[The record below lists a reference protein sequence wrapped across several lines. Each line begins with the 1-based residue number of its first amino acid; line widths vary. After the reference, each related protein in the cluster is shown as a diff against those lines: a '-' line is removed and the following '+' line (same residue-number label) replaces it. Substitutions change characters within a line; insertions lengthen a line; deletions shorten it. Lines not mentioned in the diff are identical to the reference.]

1 MHLIER
7 YATSC
12 GIKINKP
19 DIYQKYLPIPYNKY
33 IVFYPQNIKNAAE
46 YAHWQIVI
54 DAISQFLT
62 SENIHILQIGNK
74 DSKKYTNCAFLDE
87 ASVDFQ
93 NIAYII
99 KNSELVLGVDSINN
113 HIASS
118 FNKKIVALYYNVN
131 LQNVK
136 PYWGDKS
143 NQKILYPKILTKP
156 FYGANNI
163 HKSINLI
170 NPEEVCKSILGLL
183 DAKYKQMINTLFI
196 GDNFNN
202 RTLDVIPDGPID
214 INILNIQNL
223 IVRMDLNFDET
234 ILNNL
239 LMHKKCI
246 IITKK
251 SISVD
256 LIKTH
261 KQNILQIVYIL
272 DKDNDVEFVKFIK
285 ASDIQYVLLSEES
298 DETINNF
305 KLKYMDYGLIHKKNK
320 NVKNFEFSK
329 DKKVLFRCSKI
340 YFSSKGVFNCK
351 YAWLNDI
358 KNSQDVIDNEIFW
371 EDMQDFHIFTIDNL

>member
-1 MHLIER
+1 
-7 YATSC
+7 
-12 GIKINKP
+12 
-19 DIYQKYLPIPYNKY
+19 
-33 IVFYPQNIKNAAE
+33 
-46 YAHWQIVI
+46 
-54 DAISQFLT
+54 
-62 SENIHILQIGNK
+62 
-74 DSKKYTNCAFLDE
+74 
-87 ASVDFQ
+87 
-93 NIAYII
+93 
-99 KNSELVLGVDSINN
+99 
-113 HIASS
+113 
-118 FNKKIVALYYNVN
+118 
-131 LQNVK
+131 
-136 PYWGDKS
+136 
-143 NQKILYPKILTKP
+143 
-156 FYGANNI
+156 
-163 HKSINLI
+163 
-170 NPEEVCKSILGLL
+170 
-183 DAKYKQMINTLFI
+183 
-196 GDNFNN
+196 
-202 RTLDVIPDGPID
+202 
-214 INILNIQNL
+214 
-223 IVRMDLNFDET
+223 MDLNFDET